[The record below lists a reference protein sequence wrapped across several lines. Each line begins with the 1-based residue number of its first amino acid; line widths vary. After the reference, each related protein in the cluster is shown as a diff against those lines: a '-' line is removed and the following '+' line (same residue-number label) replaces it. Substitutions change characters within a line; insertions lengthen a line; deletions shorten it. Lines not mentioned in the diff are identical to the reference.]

1 MRPFFSFLLSCLLLA
16 GCVPHS
22 SPLEKS
28 AVQADYV
35 VIEKSGRTITL
46 WSGGKILR
54 TYPLLS
60 LGSNPIGHKQQE
72 WDGKTP
78 EGLYYIDE
86 KHTSDKFQKFLN
98 ISYPNKADIE
108 SAKARGVNPGGNVGI
123 HGDKGGVQGFFD
135 RMNPQWT
142 QGCISVRNSAIEE
155 IYALVPVGTLI
166 LIRP

>member
-1 MRPFFSFLLSCLLLA
+1 MRSLFSFLVSCLLLA
-16 GCVPHS
+16 GCVPAS
-22 SPLEKS
+22 SPLEKA

-35 VIEKSGRTITL
+35 VVEKSGRSITL

-60 LGSNPIGHKQQE
+60 LGSSPFGHKQQE

-78 EGLYYIDE
+78 EGLYYIDG
-86 KHTSDKFQKFLN
+86 KHASEKFQKFLN
-98 ISYPNKADIE
+98 ISYPNKQDIE
-108 SAKARGVNPGGNVGI
+108 SAKARGVKPGGNVGI
-123 HGDKGGVQGFFD
+123 HGDKGGVSGFFD

-142 QGCISVRNSAIEE
+142 QGCITVRNDAIEE
-155 IYALVPVGTLI
+155 MYALVPVGTLI